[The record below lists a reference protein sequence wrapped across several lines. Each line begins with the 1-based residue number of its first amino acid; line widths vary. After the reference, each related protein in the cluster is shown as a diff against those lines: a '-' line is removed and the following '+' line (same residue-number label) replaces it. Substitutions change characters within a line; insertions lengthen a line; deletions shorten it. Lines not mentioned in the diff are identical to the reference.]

1 MWNCYL
7 RDLSRIQIVF
17 YKSSDRNIQN
27 QSISSL
33 SVSCSCFVFCII
45 CRESDLIHKQG
56 VAGFFVS
63 SKFLMIYIC
72 NFYQYYKGGVV
83 LRDLYSSQSDSW
95 PGSELHK
102 VLSSRLLIVSEV
114 SLVYTI
120 EDICLMCTE
129 GSWLPLYSYPRKSQ
143 FIIKRVNMTL
153 FR

>member
-33 SVSCSCFVFCII
+33 SVSCSCFVFCMI

-63 SKFLMIYIC
+63 SEFLMIYIC

-95 PGSELHK
+95 PDLELHK
-102 VLSSRLLIVSEV
+102 VLSSRLLIVS
-114 SLVYTI
+114 

-143 FIIKRVNMTL
+143 FIINTENMKL
-153 FR
+153 